1 MKRMMRAAAL
11 VACVGAMI
19 CFAGCGGGSP
29 ESVAVKFAERLS
41 AQDFEGA
48 SKLCT
53 KETGALFVAMGG
65 MMKEDDDFKKLKGAK
80 FAVDSCKIDGD
91 SATVKLKCTLKS
103 GEVDEKGDGID
114 LVKQDG
120 EWKVNVKKD

>member
-1 MKRMMRAAAL
+1 MILHQSVALFVLPLSAASA
-11 VACVGAMI
+11 AK
-19 CFAGCGGGSP
+19 GCGGGSP

-65 MMKEDDDFKKLKGAK
+65 MMKDDADFKKQKGAK
-80 FAVDSCKIDGD
+80 FTVNACKIDGD
-91 SATVKLKCTLKS
+91 SATVSLKCTLKS
-103 GEVDEKGDGID
+103 GETDDDKIN

-120 EWKVNVKKD
+120 DWKVNIKKD